1 MIAGIALVVI
11 AVACAVGVVIL
22 WKSKGREN
30 SGDEYE
36 GEHSMAALKFSE
48 IEFDTDESISLNNR
62 YKIYP
67 PDYSPPHMREALL
80 NAKIGPEDADYIVEA
95 CKASA
100 SHARNDGLLTKD
112 FTEEEDAEV
121 IAMYT
126 FDFGPENYEMN
137 PYRMVNRELIGR
149 NTKTLMEV
157 KDLLYLV
164 MHALRKLPRVTGQTL
179 YRGVRVAM
187 NLDTDHYSEGNVVT
201 WPALSSTSPDSRNI
215 KTFLSKGGGK
225 VKGTMFII
233 ENGWGYNIQ
242 PYSLFPDEAEI
253 LLEPERQFMVKS
265 VIEAEGIIVI
275 TLEMLDSPLILPNVF
290 GKGLTSKKKKKK
302 STNKKSEKRK
312 SGN

>member
-1 MIAGIALVVI
+1 MQGI
-11 AVACAVGVVIL
+11 
-22 WKSKGREN
+22 SK
-30 SGDEYE
+30 
-36 GEHSMAALKFSE
+36 
-48 IEFDTDESISLNNR
+48 
-62 YKIYP
+62 P
-67 PDYSPPHMREALL
+67 
-80 NAKIGPEDADYIVEA
+80 
-95 CKASA
+95 CK
-100 SHARNDGLLTKD
+100 NDGLLTKG
-112 FTEEEDAEV
+112 FTEEDAEV

-242 PYSLFPDEAEI
+242 PYSLFPDEEEI

-290 GKGLTSKKKKKK
+290 GEGT
-302 STNKKSEKRK
+302 E
-312 SGN
+312 